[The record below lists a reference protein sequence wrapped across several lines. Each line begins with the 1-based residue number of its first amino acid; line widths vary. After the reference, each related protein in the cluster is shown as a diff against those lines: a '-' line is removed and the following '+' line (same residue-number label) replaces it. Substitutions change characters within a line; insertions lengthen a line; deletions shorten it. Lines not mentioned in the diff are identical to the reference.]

1 MSIEES
7 HQPRYRFDKLTTI
20 WQGFLE
26 RVREALPARWLVL
39 LVGIGCLAYSQYMME
54 QRFGRV
60 PFPPAVEQWSLHYRL
75 EIVNLVNVLAALP
88 YFVVGL
94 VLCAWVGMPATW
106 KENFVNWSSQWH
118 PLRATKWG
126 KHLPG
131 LLVAAGLMIY
141 LLVQLGKHKYE
152 PVYPFLWLL
161 ILWLF
166 TLVIWRFDR
175 GNDVNLSLELN
186 IVDVLWILLLL
197 VIGMTVGA
205 YALRDIPA
213 VMVPDEGSFWENGR
227 SIALKHFQPAFFDS
241 GVYTFPIA
249 STILQG
255 WLMRLFGVS
264 LWGWRFS
271 SVLAG
276 VAAVLPLYLL
286 GKEWFGRRVAVAAAI
301 LMVANPYFIS
311 FARLGYNNSQTLLPV
326 TLAIYLWALGSRKGS
341 YFYLWLAGLVA
352 GLGFYTYSAVWIGM
366 VTLCLGIVYLRV
378 LKQISWKQMFAV
390 FVLILLAWGMAFA
403 PRLVYTAS
411 GDGEEGL
418 TYKVLETSFFSA
430 FYARA
435 YYGNADL
442 TTTQSEGYPEVF
454 YDPELYG
461 RLLTRGVIRTLV
473 SLFDPYLVTE
483 HFMISALT
491 GVISPVFFAIGF
503 VLFLRKWKQSR
514 FGLPL
519 IWLVSGLV
527 FLSMIGAFP
536 PRHTHMVSL
545 IPVFALISAAGL
557 CAVVEVLTEYLPEKF
572 LPFRTALTSLL
583 IAAISLSALYA
594 GAKKYFVVMPETYPP
609 SFEDYVAWVALQT
622 EKPSAI
628 VYLGSPMLVHRVAY
642 FVSTRMVPHT
652 YLSTDFSSFT
662 PEPYAGPGVQ
672 TILFWDANAQGNEY
686 LKHVPDGFGTP
697 VAYHDNVG
705 NVWGYATTNS
715 PAVNLEWQAGSS
727 NGWDSLTGTPARTVL
742 LLLLAGI
749 LLVGGIVLRNR
760 FSLPHLSFD
769 AGRSVREEESNTAI
783 DRSDAFDVE
792 ISLRIRVSPRK
803 RNES

>member
-1 MSIEES
+1 MSIEEL
-7 HQPRYRFDKLTTI
+7 HQPRYRFDKLTAI
-20 WQGFLE
+20 WHRSLE
-26 RVREALPARWLVL
+26 RVRAALPARWLL
-39 LVGIGCLAYSQYMME
+39 LLIGLGCLAYSQYMME
-54 QRFGRV
+54 QRFGRA

-88 YFVVGL
+88 YFAVGL
-94 VLCAWVGMPATW
+94 VLCAWAGLPSAW
-106 KENFVNWSSQWH
+106 KENFVNWSPQWH
-118 PLRATKWG
+118 ALRAAKWG
-126 KHLPG
+126 KQIPN
-131 LLVAAGLMIY
+131 LLIAAGLMTY
-141 LLVQLGKHKYE
+141 LLIQLGKHKYE

-161 ILWLF
+161 ALWLF

-175 GNDVNLSLELN
+175 GNDVNLSPELN
-186 IVDVLWILLLL
+186 IVDVLWILSLLA
-197 VIGMTVGA
+197 IGIAVGA

-255 WLMRLFGVS
+255 WLMRLFGVN

-276 VAAVLPLYLL
+276 VAAVVPLYLL

-491 GVISPVFFAIGF
+491 GVITPVFFAIGF

-519 IWLVSGLV
+519 IWLVSGLI

-557 CAVVEVLTEYLPEKF
+557 CAVVDVLMEYLPEKF

-594 GAKKYFVVMPETYPP
+594 GAKKYFVTMPETYPP

-672 TILFWDANAQGNEY
+672 TILFWDANAQGYEY
-686 LKHVPDGFGTP
+686 LKHVPAGFGAP

-749 LLVGGIVLRNR
+749 LLVGAVGLRNR
-760 FSLPHLSFD
+760 FSLPRLSFD
-769 AGRSVREEESNTAI
+769 AGRPVREEESNTAI
-783 DRSDAFDVE
+783 DRSEAFDVE
-792 ISLRIRVSPRK
+792 ISFRIRVSPRK
-803 RNES
+803 QNKS